1 MRKLS
6 VVIVDDQVLMTEALK
21 VLLESSLSRIEFDV
35 LATLNSGI
43 EGLEAVHHYQPDLLL
58 VDLRMPEMDG
68 IEVITRLRASHDST
82 KIIVLSA
89 FDQFDQIELA
99 RNAGANGYILK
110 LADQDSFID
119 TIERVFEGDEQ
130 FVAEILNSQISQQ
143 VDFTLSER
151 ELQVLKML
159 SQGFTNAEMATPLNL
174 SVRTVEKYR
183 ATLND
188 KFETRS
194 LSLLVKKAREFG
206 FIA

>member
-1 MRKLS
+1 M
-6 VVIVDDQVLMTEALK
+6 QALM
-21 VLLESSLSRIEFDV
+21 
-35 LATLNSGI
+35 AT
-43 EGLEAVHHYQPDLLL
+43 
-58 VDLRMPEMDG
+58 
-68 IEVITRLRASHDST
+68 
-82 KIIVLSA
+82 
-89 FDQFDQIELA
+89 F
-99 RNAGANGYILK
+99 LK

-119 TIERVFEGDEQ
+119 TIERVFESDEQ

-159 SQGFTNAEMATPLNL
+159 SQGFTNAEMAAPLNL

>member
-21 VLLESSLSRIEFDV
+21 VLLESSRSRIEFEV

-99 RNAGANGYILK
+99 RNAGANGYIFK
-110 LADQDSFID
+110 I
-119 TIERVFEGDEQ
+119 G
-130 FVAEILNSQISQQ
+130 
-143 VDFTLSER
+143 
-151 ELQVLKML
+151 
-159 SQGFTNAEMATPLNL
+159 
-174 SVRTVEKYR
+174 
-183 ATLND
+183 
-188 KFETRS
+188 
-194 LSLLVKKAREFG
+194 
-206 FIA
+206 